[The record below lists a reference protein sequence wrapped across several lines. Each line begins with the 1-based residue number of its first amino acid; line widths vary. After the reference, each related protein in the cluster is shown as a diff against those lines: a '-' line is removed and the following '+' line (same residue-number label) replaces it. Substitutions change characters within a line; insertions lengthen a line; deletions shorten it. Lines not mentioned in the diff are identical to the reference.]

1 MELLPDPCKDR
12 FVKNCPLP
20 PHKPLPETLLYHQKG
35 TDTTTPIIISIS
47 TVNLNFYR

>member
-12 FVKNCPLP
+12 FVKACPLP

-35 TDTTTPIIISIS
+35 THC
-47 TVNLNFYR
+47 F